1 MSLLELSLSC
11 CGGGLLVA
19 LPVGGLPAAD
29 CFAELFCLLW
39 LLTVP
44 RKPELGSMHDSGL
57 AGPCRS
63 LVSSSSLCVVSMSIF
78 SATFLAYTLTRSLV
92 EVVPAAAGGL

>member
-1 MSLLELSLSC
+1 M
-11 CGGGLLVA
+11 LVA

-39 LLTVP
+39 LLKY
-44 RKPELGSMHDSGL
+44 RGNLNLEDDDSGL